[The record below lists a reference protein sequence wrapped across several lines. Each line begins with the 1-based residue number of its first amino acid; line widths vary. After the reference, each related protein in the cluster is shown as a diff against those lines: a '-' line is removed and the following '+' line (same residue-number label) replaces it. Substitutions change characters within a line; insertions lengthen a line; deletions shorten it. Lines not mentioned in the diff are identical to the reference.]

1 VRASGSAERLQR
13 SEGAW
18 RLEFQQLVYSSPTL
32 LRPRRFSVLGE
43 QAILQQLRELNGHE
57 PLARDAERLF
67 GRGAIPDGAYVV
79 RDGRWFP
86 ELAPER
92 LREPDPPPPLEEE
105 RAGKEAQS
113 TATRGVLEELV
124 KRVVSLEDTVR
135 DMQESL
141 ERALTALS
149 QVAASPQAFAQ
160 TATAAAP
167 PMAATLRSS
176 ASPPPQPSASA
187 APALEDSGK
196 KSIALPPISALSDLV
211 RGLAGPDASI
221 SQGERTDW
229 AHISGTQPVFFAV
242 VQDHNGDEAGSMIF
256 DLEAALRLAGAL
268 LMESEEMIESLLEE
282 KVMSDEM
289 LDAASEVCNT
299 MTSAFNKVSGNP
311 HLRAGKMQPFTEARS
326 IQLASVRKRDDY
338 RYNQGGRLSLVAV

>member
-1 VRASGSAERLQR
+1 LQR

-43 QAILQQLRELNGHE
+43 QAILQQLRELTGHE

-67 GRGAIPDGAYVV
+67 ARGAIPDGAYVV

-86 ELAPER
+86 ELAPEQ
-92 LREPDPPPPLEEE
+92 LKEPDPPPPSAAE
-105 RAGKEAQS
+105 RAAESEAKDSQ
-113 TATRGVLEELV
+113 TRGVLEELV

-135 DMQESL
+135 EMQESL
-141 ERALTALS
+141 ERALTTLS
-149 QVAASPQAFAQ
+149 QAAIAPAAVAPQAA
-160 TATAAAP
+160 AAAAPAAPAAAP
-167 PMAATLRSS
+167 PPTAA
-176 ASPPPQPSASA
+176 A
-187 APALEDSGK
+187 APAPSPQPTAAAAPEFDK
-196 KSIALPPISALSDLV
+196 KVINLPPIGALSDLV

-221 SQGERTDW
+221 ATGERTDW
-229 AHISGTQPVFFAV
+229 AHISGTMPVFFAV
-242 VQDHNGDEAGSMIF
+242 LQDGDGDEAGSMIF

-299 MTSAFNKVSGNP
+299 LTSAFNKVSGNP
-311 HLRAGKMQPFTEARS
+311 HLRSGKMQPFTEARAV
-326 IQLASVRKRDDY
+326 QLAGVRKRDDY
-338 RYNQGGRLSLVAV
+338 RYNQGGRLSLVAR